1 MPLGNEVRS
10 DCYPQNDM
18 LSFVLVLSGNIL
30 GLTLEGRE
38 LPDTFPTARLKT
50 MFMGHAMCRRNV
62 RRERKE
68 SSERPTRPVTK
79 KYWSAA
85 VER

>member
-1 MPLGNEVRS
+1 MPLGTEVRS

-38 LPDTFPTARLKT
+38 LPDTFPTARRRTSSWATKCAGKT
-50 MFMGHAMCRRNV
+50 LVGNV
-62 RRERKE
+62 RIVR
-68 SSERPTRPVTK
+68 TTNMPVAIE
-79 KYWSAA
+79 YWSAA
-85 VER
+85 VEQ